1 MAGKIPQHF
10 IDEVL
15 ARTDIVALID
25 ARVPLKKAGKEYVAR
40 CPFHDEKTP
49 SFTVSPSKQFYHCFG
64 CGAHGSAI
72 GFLMEYDH
80 LSFPEAIEELARQ
93 AGLPMPREH
102 TAPAEPQRRD
112 GEEGHRLSA
121 LHAILE
127 RAARHYQIQLR
138 RHPQRDRAVNYLKG
152 RGISGEIAKRFEL
165 GYAPP
170 GWHHLEEALGR
181 GPAER
186 ALLQEAG
193 LLTQRED
200 GQSYDRFRD
209 RIMFPIRDHRGRLVG
224 FGGRLI
230 DGDGPKYLNSPE
242 TPVFHKGE
250 ELYGLHQARQQ
261 RSLERLLVVEGYM
274 DVIALAQHGIPYAVA
289 TLGTALT
296 EQHLQRLYRHVDEI
310 ILCFDGD
317 RAGREA
323 AWRAVETLTPFL
335 DDRRSARFA
344 FLPQG
349 EDPDSLI
356 RRLGREAFEE
366 QIARSLTFS
375 DFLLE
380 NLTQGSDMRSTDGH
394 ARLIQ
399 KARPYLQRLPE
410 GARREE
416 LLNRL
421 AGRVQ
426 WSPQELARRLELPQR
441 QRNSSRN
448 ERRGQRRPPSLIA
461 RIIAMLL
468 QAPELAQRA
477 GDPERLARLEL
488 PGSGLLQE
496 LIQILQQRPQTTL
509 AMLFE
514 HWRGRPEGQ
523 YLARIQRLI
532 PPMEEG
538 ALVVEFQD
546 AMERI
551 ERLIVESEVE
561 SLLKKSQNQG
571 LSPEEKRHLQ
581 ALLQAQRQG

>member
-15 ARTDIVALID
+15 ARSDIVALID

-80 LSFPEAIEELARQ
+80 LSFPEAVEELARQ
-93 AGLPMPREH
+93 AGLPMPREPS
-102 TAPAEPQRRD
+102 APTEPRQR
-112 GEEGHRLSA
+112 EEGHRLNE

-127 RAARHYQIQLR
+127 RAARHYQSQLR
-138 RHPQRDRAVNYLKG
+138 RNPQRQRAIDYLKG
-152 RGISGEIAKRFEL
+152 RGITGEIAKRFEL

-181 GPAER
+181 DPTQR

-193 LLTQRED
+193 LLSQRD
-200 GQSYDRFRD
+200 NGQTYDRFRD

-250 ELYGLHQARQQ
+250 ELYGLYQARQQ
-261 RSLERLLVVEGYM
+261 RELDRLLVVEGYM

-296 EQHLQRLYRHVDEI
+296 EHHLRRLYRYVDE
-310 ILCFDGD
+310 LVFCFDGD

-323 AWRAVETLTPFL
+323 AWRAIDTLAPFL
-335 DDRRSARFA
+335 DDRRSARFV

-356 RRLGREAFEE
+356 RRLGPEGFEA
-366 QIARSLTFS
+366 QLAQAITFS
-375 DFLLE
+375 EFFLD
-380 NLTQGSDMRSTDGH
+380 NLTQEIDLRNTDGH

-399 KARPYLQRLPE
+399 QARPYLKRLPE

-416 LLNRL
+416 LVNRL
-421 AGRVQ
+421 AARVQ
-426 WSPQELARRLELPQR
+426 WDPHELAQRLQLPRRERNPASHHQR
-441 QRNSSRN
+441 P
-448 ERRGQRRPPSLIA
+448 GQRRPPSLIA
-461 RIIAMLL
+461 RTIAMLL

-477 GDPERLARLEL
+477 GDPERLSRLEL

-509 AMLFE
+509 AMLIE
-514 HWRGRPEGQ
+514 HWRERPEGR
-523 YLARIQRLI
+523 YLTRIQRLI
-532 PPMEEG
+532 PPVEES
-538 ALVVEFQD
+538 ALEVEFQH

-551 ERLIVESEVE
+551 ERLIVEREVE

-571 LSPEEKRHLQ
+571 LNPEEKRRLQ
-581 ALLQAQRQG
+581 ALLQAQRPA

>member
-80 LSFPEAIEELARQ
+80 LSFPEAVEELARQ

-102 TAPAEPQRRD
+102 TPLSQPQKW
-112 GEEGHRLSA
+112 ESTHRLSA

-380 NLTQGSDMRSTDGH
+380 SLTQGSDMRSTDGH